1 MFLHVS
7 HLFAAQS
14 MCADQS
20 PTVSHTDE
28 QHQHLLCLSTPTC
41 SNCLHSAWCILQ
53 DYLTAPMPFL
63 IGLQSSM
70 LPMLKHLPM
79 DEVTL
84 IDLELGTCEPATG
97 SPQDAARL
105 LPWSDRLHAALQV
118 IPQPPVKCVTH

>member
-1 MFLHVS
+1 M
-7 HLFAAQS
+7 
-14 MCADQS
+14 
-20 PTVSHTDE
+20 T
-28 QHQHLLCLSTPTC
+28 
-41 SNCLHSAWCILQ
+41 Q

-84 IDLELGTCEPATG
+84 IDLELGTCEPASG

-105 LPWSDRLHAALQV
+105 LPWPDRLHAALQV
-118 IPQPPVKCVTH
+118 PLHPFVHCITHSALYETMTCAMLVVLSVCCPG